1 MLSNVLDDEDRFRSI
16 IDAEI
21 QAGNVEGYDAYINEP
36 EKKRQARR
44 KQAER
49 DAREA
54 ERHAEDLGLNGH
66 KRAGKKKGSGGE
78 NDLAAM
84 IQQRQKGRAATF
96 LDDLE
101 AKYAAP
107 KTKSK
112 KKRPLE
118 EPSEEAFKQ
127 MGARSKK
134 QKTSIIEEEDED
146 DDDDDDDVDLNADE
160 FDDGD
165 EDDETEDDDDD
176 EAATKASDTKK
187 KTSKATKV
195 KKTSKTTKS
204 KARAP
209 RKKG

>member
-21 QAGNVEGYDAYINEP
+21 KAGNVEGYDAYVNEP

-54 ERHAEDLGLNGH
+54 EKHAEDLGLNGN
-66 KRAGKKKGSGGE
+66 KELGKKKGAGGE
-78 NDLAAM
+78 DDPAAM

-96 LDDLE
+96 LDNLE

-134 QKTSIIEEEDED
+134 QKKSVLEEEGED
-146 DDDDDDDVDLNADE
+146 DDDIDLDADE

-195 KKTSKTTKS
+195 KKTSKNTKS

-209 RKKG
+209 HKKG